1 MPALRLQIDAGV
13 ACVTLD
19 RPPANALDHDLLDE
33 LRALAPRLEADDVRA
48 VVLTGTGRFFS
59 AGLDLDAV
67 LSTPDDRAA
76 AFASSFDDTM
86 ASWFALARPVVAAV
100 NGHAIAG
107 GAVLA
112 AAADF
117 RLVAEAPLKM
127 GLSEILVGVPFPT
140 SALEMVRFSCA
151 GPHLSEILLRG
162 RSYGPSEAV
171 SRRLADEV
179 VPAAE
184 LLDRAKALA
193 GELAGHRPE
202 ALLATKRALRAE
214 SLARMKAARAHG
226 PDPAW
231 QVWWTPETRAAMAE
245 FRTRALGRKA

>member
-1 MPALRLQIDAGV
+1 
-13 ACVTLD
+13 VTLD

-33 LRALAPRLEADDVRA
+33 LRALAPRLEADDVGA
-48 VVLTGTGRFFS
+48 VVLTGTDRFFS
-59 AGLDLDAV
+59 AGLDLDAL
-67 LSTPDDRAA
+67 LSYADDRAA
-76 AFASSFDDTM
+76 TFASSFDDAM
-86 ASWFALARPVVAAV
+86 ARWFALARPLVAAI

-127 GLSEILVGVPFPT
+127 GLTEILVGVPFPT

-151 GPHLSEILLRG
+151 GPHLTELLYRG
-162 RSYGPSEAV
+162 RSYGPGEAV

-184 LLDRAKALA
+184 LLGRAKRLA

-214 SLARMKAARAHG
+214 SLSRMKAARAHG
-226 PDPAW
+226 LDPAW
-231 QVWWTPETRAAMAE
+231 HEWWTPETRVAIGE
-245 FRTRALGRKA
+245 FRARAVGRKR